1 MRILVPIANPQT
13 LPSLFSLSGALLAGN
28 GGELVVLNVVEATNQ
43 IDFRSAL
50 ADAEDSLDLLDM
62 SSKLPDLDRAKIR
75 PVIRVSRSLS
85 KGIVHAAEEEGC
97 NLIVMG
103 FAGEE
108 SVQTAN
114 LMDEV
119 ISQARTDIVL
129 LKVRGEFNPKRI
141 AVSLGGTS
149 NMHLIVRLAGSLAD
163 RFDGQID
170 FLNILPTN
178 YTVEQKAYSSRILA
192 QAIKQN
198 IAKALYKI
206 ELMSSDTPLDF
217 LVERSSEFDL
227 LIVGATKVGLLERAV
242 IGPFSSQIALRSRCS
257 VAVVRVA
264 QAGERLGKSIIRRE

>member
-1 MRILVPIANPQT
+1 
-13 LPSLFSLSGALLAGN
+13 
-28 GGELVVLNVVEATNQ
+28 
-43 IDFRSAL
+43 
-50 ADAEDSLDLLDM
+50 
-62 SSKLPDLDRAKIR
+62 
-75 PVIRVSRSLS
+75 VIRVSRSLS

-108 SVQTAN
+108 SPQTAN
-114 LMDEV
+114 LMDDV

-141 AVSLGGTS
+141 AVSLGGNS
-149 NMHLIVRLAGSLAD
+149 NINLIVKLAGNLAD
-163 RFDGQID
+163 RFDGQIN

-178 YTVEQKAYSSRILA
+178 YTVEQKAYSSKLLA
-192 QAIKQN
+192 EAIKHHV
-198 IAKALYKI
+198 ARALYKI
-206 ELMSSDTPLDF
+206 ELTSSDAPLDF
-217 LVERSSEFDL
+217 LVERSSDFDL

-264 QAGERLGKSIIRRE
+264 QATEKFVTNLKRS